1 MHLIKKLKYNRVLQ
15 ISSRLYSEFSNNMQS
30 CLTRY
35 QKQSRSNILPSS
47 YPKKKKKKF
56 SLHEAHFQLRSQ
68 FYRTVR
74 WLKDIWGLRKQRQ
87 YKKSLWGLKMRRT
100 SPSFSPCVS
109 SAVSVFFFLDGFCVV
124 KEKKNSWGYFS
135 PFISTEE
142 SDLSLFTNPVSSS
155 ALTSSVGAAASR
167 FLSSSSFTFRF
178 AVTPR
183 GGLTSVVVESGAE
196 RSQTVG
202 PSHFGISSPS
212 NSISCFMTSST

>member
-1 MHLIKKLKYNRVLQ
+1 
-15 ISSRLYSEFSNNMQS
+15 
-30 CLTRY
+30 
-35 QKQSRSNILPSS
+35 
-47 YPKKKKKKF
+47 
-56 SLHEAHFQLRSQ
+56 
-68 FYRTVR
+68 
-74 WLKDIWGLRKQRQ
+74 
-87 YKKSLWGLKMRRT
+87 MRRT
-100 SPSFSPCVS
+100 SPSFSPRVS
-109 SAVSVFFFLDGFCVV
+109 SAVKCFFFFLDGFCVV

-167 FLSSSSFTFRF
+167 FLSSSSSFTFRF

>member
-47 YPKKKKKKF
+47 YPKKKKKVF
-56 SLHEAHFQLRSQ
+56 ASWGSLSAQESVLQNSSVVERHLGFKKTATVQEESLRAEDEKN
-68 FYRTVR
+68 FP
-74 WLKDIWGLRKQRQ
+74 LFLA
-87 YKKSLWGLKMRRT
+87 
-100 SPSFSPCVS
+100 PCVLCCKC
-109 SAVSVFFFLDGFCVV
+109 FFFSGRVLCG
-124 KEKKNSWGYFS
+124 EGKKNSWGYFS